1 MPLQLINEANKKSNI
16 LNIVSYNRTA
26 IACKQFLDKHAT
38 ILRSSPIQQQQSMF
52 MNVQHQLAN
61 RIINLSPTTIP
72 TLLANGSVVEDS
84 SQFQQIINERKC
96 KLFEIYF

>member
-38 ILRSSPIQQQQSMF
+38 IQQQQSMF